1 MDELKDLATN
11 GICLKKV
18 VEQAKEHGNN
28 DFAKLV
34 ETCIDNL
41 QACYDVV
48 SQKWTST
55 AGEELWNID
64 AEYLK
69 TFLK

>member
-18 VEQAKEHGNN
+18 VEQAKENGNN
-28 DFAKLV
+28 DLAEVL
-34 ETCIDNL
+34 ETCIANL
-41 QACYDVV
+41 QTCYDVV

-55 AGEELWNID
+55 ASEELWNID
-64 AEYLK
+64 AAYLK
-69 TFLK
+69 SLLK